1 MRAVR
6 AHELG
11 GPEVLRYEEVPNPS
25 LEPGQALIDIKSI
38 GVNYTDVSSRKGTNP
53 PDHLPWTP
61 GREAAGVV
69 TAIGE
74 GVSEVAVGDRVAY
87 AMATGTYSEQQA
99 VPSWLLVRLPDGMEF
114 STGAATMLQAMTA
127 HFLVFGIIRL
137 NPGDP
142 VLVHAGAGGMGL
154 MLIQILK
161 RLGAH
166 VFTTVSTEAKA
177 EIAKDAGADTV
188 INYTHQDFENEVK
201 KATDGQ
207 GLRIIYDAVGL
218 TTFAQGMNCLG
229 RRGYMVLYG
238 QASGPV
244 PPIDSGVLRNG
255 SLFLTRPT
263 LGDYVA
269 TREEL
274 LQRADE
280 VLDWVA
286 TGQLKLHIGLSHE
299 LKMAPPENVTFDV
312 PKDSKGRQIVISG
325 IDKQVVGE
333 ITAQIRKQRPPEP
346 YKGKGIRYQGEY
358 VRIKAGKAGKT

>member
-1 MRAVR
+1 MKAIK
-6 AHELG
+6 AHEIG
-11 GPEVLRYEEVPNPS
+11 GPEVLRYEDVPNPS
-25 LEPGQALIDIKSI
+25 PEPGHALIEIKSI
-38 GVNYTDVSSRKGTNP
+38 GVNYTDVSSRRGTNP
-53 PDHLPWTP
+53 PASLPWTP

-87 AMATGTYSEQQA
+87 AMHTGTYAQQQS
-99 VPSWLLVRLPDGMEF
+99 VPSWLLVRLPGNMEF
-114 STGAATMLQAMTA
+114 STGAATMLQGMTA
-127 HFLVFGIIRL
+127 HFLVFGITRL

-161 RLGAH
+161 RLGAR
-166 VFTTVSTEAKA
+166 VFTTVSTDAKA
-177 EIAKDAGADTV
+177 ELAKGAGADTV
-188 INYTHQDFENEVK
+188 INYTHQDFEDEVK

-218 TTFAQGMNCLG
+218 TTFAKGLNCLG

-244 PPIDSGVLRNG
+244 PPIDSGALRNG
-255 SLFLTRPT
+255 PLFLTRPT
-263 LGDYVA
+263 LGDYTA

-280 VLDWVA
+280 VLGWVA
-286 TGQLKLHIGLSHE
+286 TGQLKLHIGLTLPLAEAQEAHRQLE
-299 LKMAPPENVTFDV
+299 
-312 PKDSKGRQIVISG
+312 GRLTTGKILLTPSG
-325 IDKQVVGE
+325 
-333 ITAQIRKQRPPEP
+333 
-346 YKGKGIRYQGEY
+346 
-358 VRIKAGKAGKT
+358 